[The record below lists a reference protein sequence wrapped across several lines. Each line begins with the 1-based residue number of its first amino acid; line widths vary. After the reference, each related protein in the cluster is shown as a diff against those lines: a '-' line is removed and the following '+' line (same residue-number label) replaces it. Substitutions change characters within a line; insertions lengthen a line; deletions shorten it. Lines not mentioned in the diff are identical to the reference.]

1 MKMFCMIYCSFY
13 IMYNLLKIN
22 KMKNN
27 SKQTGEWSKLR
38 HIIIECSSISRNSLL
53 FSLHT
58 CVLCSGA
65 GLPGAVPSVSGEA
78 AGRFCSAEEGSDSR
92 FGETQSSQGG
102 RQDAAH
108 VRQGHAGRDG
118 WGRLSVTDI
127 YLLYVVVVYIERVQ
141 LETTHLRNWK
151 WWRESYKNKYYS
163 FPPFVDWSV
172 VSSGRE
178 RRLPGVGSRRDKLPS
193 ASCPSGG
200 GGAEGAED
208 GQSDLRHPTGD
219 DAGNRRTGDTN
230 KMTKQ
235 SDSRKHKQVN
245 VRGRNEK
252 QKYEMLKWVNKCTWA
267 HPSKV
272 YVWETLGTL
281 YIK

>member
-1 MKMFCMIYCSFY
+1 MFIC
-13 IMYNLLKIN
+13 
-22 KMKNN
+22 
-27 SKQTGEWSKLR
+27 W
-38 HIIIECSSISRNSLL
+38 
-53 FSLHT
+53 

-78 AGRFCSAEEGSDSR
+78 AGGFCSAEEGSGSR

-127 YLLYVVVVYIERVQ
+127 YLLYIKRVQ
-141 LETTHLRNWK
+141 LETTHLGTWK
-151 WWRESYKNKYYS
+151 CWKESYKNKHDAGFFLLFS
-163 FPPFVDWSV
+163 PFSLTDLLFSPR
-172 VSSGRE
+172 RE
-178 RRLPGVGSRRDKLPS
+178 RRLPGVGSRWNKLPS

-200 GGAEGAED
+200 GGAEDAED

-230 KMTKQ
+230 WPNEKTLEEETKNK
-235 SDSRKHKQVN
+235 SMKCLNGSTNKQV
-245 VRGRNEK
+245 
-252 QKYEMLKWVNKCTWA
+252 KYMCGKHLK
-267 HPSKV
+267 H
-272 YVWETLGTL
+272 YTLDKLHEAYSGTRACAWFKEVIL
-281 YIK
+281 YECSGSHFYLGDLLE